1 MRHFPLPSL
10 LKVTVMNAENMQY
23 TLDSL
28 PSQGKQSLRDLCRT
42 FGIKYGKLDNAGM
55 REALATRIAS
65 ELAAFPSS
73 SAAAEHR
80 DTATAANGNTC
91 TSDSDSDSDSG
102 TATVAQSDDDDEE
115 EEATFPTVG
124 GGTLSSLLGF
134 TGQVQP
140 DPKNVTRVV
149 DGKRVEP
156 GKTDAEKGDAN
167 GNARHHASGYKID
180 PVRPEQNGVKR
191 PSAGT
196 LCGAVWEYLDA
207 NPVSTAKEM
216 VAVAA
221 DRNWNRTNVLCE
233 LYNWRKFNGL
243 TRATK
248 GAAK

>member
-1 MRHFPLPSL
+1 
-10 LKVTVMNAENMQY
+10 MNAENLQY
-23 TLDSL
+23 TLDTL
-28 PSQGKQSLRDLCRT
+28 PSQGKQALRDLCRT
-42 FGIKYGKLDNAGM
+42 FAIKYGKLDNAGM
-55 REALATRIAS
+55 REALAARITS

-73 SAAAEHR
+73 SAAAEHS

-91 TSDSDSDSDSG
+91 TSTDDPA
-102 TATVAQSDDDDEE
+102 TAAQSDEDDDEE
-115 EEATFPTVG
+115 LFPTVG
-124 GGTLSSLLGF
+124 GSTLSSLLGF

-156 GKTDAEKGDAN
+156 GKTDTEKGEEN

-207 NPVSTAKEM
+207 NPASTAKEM
-216 VAVAA
+216 VAIAA

-248 GAAK
+248 GAVK